1 MPGRVLACV
10 RVCVCVLTGCLCL
23 CVCVSLRCVC
33 VCVRVRGHVLQV
45 AGFFSGCEITHMR
58 WMTHRD
64 TGAFRGC
71 APSRRQPPKP
81 FPTSSG
87 CSQHSTMARHQYPYS
102 HSRVWQPASC
112 TRAQFALVFRCG
124 HVDFATAADVDRAAL
139 RHGAKLR
146 GKPISLDWAQ

>member
-1 MPGRVLACV
+1 MRV
-10 RVCVCVLTGCLCL
+10 RVHG
-23 CVCVSLRCVC
+23 
-33 VCVRVRGHVLQV
+33 LQV

-64 TGAFRGC
+64 TGAFRGS
-71 APSRRQPPKP
+71 APFRLQPPKP
-81 FPTSSG
+81 FPNSSTAAVG
-87 CSQHSTMARHQYPYS
+87 IPPWHGTNTPLRTCGSLR
-102 HSRVWQPASC
+102 
-112 TRAQFALVFRCG
+112 RAQFALVFRCG

>member
-1 MPGRVLACV
+1 MHARVRACV
-10 RVCVCVLTGCLCL
+10 RVRVRVLAGCLCL
-23 CVCVSLRCVC
+23 CVCGFLRCVC

-64 TGAFRGC
+64 TGAFRGS
-71 APSRRQPPKP
+71 ASFRLQPPKP
-81 FPTSSG
+81 FPNSSTAAVG
-87 CSQHSTMARHQYPYS
+87 IPPWHGTNTPLRTCGSLRH
-102 HSRVWQPASC
+102 
-112 TRAQFALVFRCG
+112 AQFALVCRCG

>member
-1 MPGRVLACV
+1 M
-10 RVCVCVLTGCLCL
+10 
-23 CVCVSLRCVC
+23 
-33 VCVRVRGHVLQV
+33 RVRGPVLQV

-64 TGAFRGC
+64 TGAFRGS
-71 APSRRQPPKP
+71 APFRLQPPKP
-81 FPTSSG
+81 FQTSSTAAVG
-87 CSQHSTMARHQYPYS
+87 IPPWHGTNTPLRTHVCGSRH
-102 HSRVWQPASC
+102 
-112 TRAQFALVFRCG
+112 RAQFALVFRCG